1 MVEGDVKHSYWR
13 RGFKCLREHAGCSI
27 YVPTYLCMKS
37 PRKVG
42 EIVLER
48 VIMSQKLKVSKM
60 SRCSLGKVASD
71 G

>member
-27 YVPTYLCMKS
+27 YVHTYLCMKS
-37 PRKVG
+37 ARKG
-42 EIVLER
+42 ETVQER
-48 VIMSQKLKVSKM
+48 VIVSQKLKESEM
-60 SRCSLGKVASD
+60 SRCSRGVVAID